1 MTLVEIAETWEE
13 EANDAKDCIV
23 EILESYMEFVDIMER
38 TLNCY
43 AEMPDKI
50 ELMAKTLINDR
61 RQSWQPILDKLKS
74 DLEKVKKE

>member
-1 MTLVEIAETWEE
+1 MTPLNQKKIETGIFAAETV
-13 EANDAKDCIV
+13 V

-50 ELMAKTLINDR
+50 ELMAKTLINNR
-61 RQSWQPILDKLKS
+61 RQSWQPILDKVKS